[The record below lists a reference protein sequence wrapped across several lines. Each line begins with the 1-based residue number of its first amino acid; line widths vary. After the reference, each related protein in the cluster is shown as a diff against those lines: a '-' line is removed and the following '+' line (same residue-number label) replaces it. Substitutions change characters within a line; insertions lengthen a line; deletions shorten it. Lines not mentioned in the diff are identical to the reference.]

1 MRLLCDGMESSSSS
15 STFQLWIFLSDGCVQ
30 NKVLRS
36 DFCILT
42 GQNGTKL
49 RIFFFLISPS
59 LLGMLQR
66 ELFNYAADNKSPWK
80 KWLPQ
85 ALCSVGARI
94 KHGPDCRR
102 SSSCSQAPEQEISA
116 RISPLP
122 GAASTAM
129 LQAWSLPWLMSGRGR

>member
-49 RIFFFLISPS
+49 RIFFFNFPFLIRDATKRTIQ
-59 LLGMLQR
+59 L
-66 ELFNYAADNKSPWK
+66 
-80 KWLPQ
+80 
-85 ALCSVGARI
+85 
-94 KHGPDCRR
+94 R
-102 SSSCSQAPEQEISA
+102 S
-116 RISPLP
+116 
-122 GAASTAM
+122 
-129 LQAWSLPWLMSGRGR
+129 